1 VVSIRGGELA
11 FKNKSGAVTGTRQRR
26 GFRPQGGS
34 LRKFLSTTALTVLA
48 STFFSLAAHAET
60 ENPFRCKPGEKYVMN
75 VMVSGVE
82 YWFPVYEMFKQAGQ
96 QFGCETAYT
105 GTPEYDVNKQIASF
119 DQALAQKPAGILVHP
134 MNSDPFIEP
143 INRAV
148 EQGTAV
154 VTFAADSP
162 LSKRVSFITSDNT
175 REGIY
180 AADAIAEKL
189 GGKGEYAVLENP
201 GQDNHDKRVAAFTA
215 RMKEKWP
222 EMKLVGRA
230 ASNQD
235 PTKAYQGL
243 MSIIQANPGLNA
255 VFMPEA
261 NSAIGAAQANKESGG
276 KVLVM
281 CADVNAN
288 ILDMIKAGEVFGS
301 INPNQ
306 GMQGYMGF
314 LMLWFASHPE
324 LIDPM
329 NDAKR
334 AGTNPMSIPF
344 VDNGL
349 SIVTA
354 ENADDFYWD
363 RYLKRR
369 GTKGI
374 EE

>member
-1 VVSIRGGELA
+1 M
-11 FKNKSGAVTGTRQRR
+11 
-26 GFRPQGGS
+26 
-34 LRKFLSTTALTVLA
+34 RKILSTLALVAAAPVLLGA
-48 STFFSLAAHAET
+48 GYANAET
-60 ENPFRCKPGEKYVMN
+60 ANPFKCEPGEKYVMN

-119 DQALAQKPAGILVHP
+119 DQALAQNPAGILVHP

-148 EQGTAV
+148 DQGTAV

-162 LSKRVSFITSDNT
+162 NSKRVSFITSDNLA
-175 REGIY
+175 EGTY
-180 AADAIAEKL
+180 AADAVAEAM

-201 GQDNHDKRVAAFTA
+201 GQDNHDKRVAAFIA
-215 RMKEKWP
+215 RMEAKWP
-222 EMKLVGRA
+222 DMKLAGRA

-235 PTKAYQGL
+235 PTKAYQAVL
-243 MSIIQANPGLNA
+243 SLIQANPELGA

-261 NSAIGAAQANKESGG
+261 NSAIGAAQASKENGG
-276 KVLVM
+276 KVRVM
-281 CADVNAN
+281 LADVNAN
-288 ILDMIKAGEVFGS
+288 ILDMIKAGEIFGS
-301 INPNQ
+301 VNPNQ

-314 LMLWFASHPE
+314 MLLWLANHPD

-329 NDAKR
+329 NDTTRSGKNGMAV
-334 AGTNPMSIPF
+334 PF
-344 VDNGL
+344 VDNGF

-363 RYLKRR
+363 KYLKRR

>member
-1 VVSIRGGELA
+1 M
-11 FKNKSGAVTGTRQRR
+11 
-26 GFRPQGGS
+26 
-34 LRKFLSTTALTVLA
+34 RKFFSTTALAIVAGAAFMSGSALA
-48 STFFSLAAHAET
+48 SSDTA
-60 ENPFRCKPGEKYVMN
+60 FRCKPGEKYVMN

-96 QFGCETAYT
+96 QMGCETAYT

-119 DQALAQKPAGILVHP
+119 DQALAQNPAGILVHP

-143 INRAV
+143 INRAID
-148 EQGTAV
+148 QGTAV

-175 REGIY
+175 REGTY

-201 GQDNHDKRVAAFTA
+201 GQDNHDKRISAFIA
-215 RMKEKWP
+215 RMEEKYP
-222 EMKLVGRA
+222 DMKLVGRA

-243 MSIIQANPGLNA
+243 MSIIQANPNLNA

-261 NSAIGAAQANKESGG
+261 NSAIGAAQAAKETGG

-314 LMLWFASHPE
+314 MLLYLAKHPE

-334 AGTNPMSIPF
+334 SGFNAMSVPV

-363 RYLKRR
+363 KYLKRR

>member
-1 VVSIRGGELA
+1 
-11 FKNKSGAVTGTRQRR
+11 
-26 GFRPQGGS
+26 
-34 LRKFLSTTALTVLA
+34 LRKFFSTTALAIVAGATFMSGSALA
-48 STFFSLAAHAET
+48 SN
-60 ENPFRCKPGEKYVMN
+60 ENAFRCKPGEKYVMN

-96 QFGCETAYT
+96 QMGCETAYT

-119 DQALAQKPAGILVHP
+119 DQALAQNPAGILVHP

-143 INRAV
+143 INRAID
-148 EQGTAV
+148 QGTAV

-162 LSKRVSFITSDNT
+162 LSKRVSFITSDNI
-175 REGIY
+175 REGTY
-180 AADAIAEKL
+180 AADAIAKKL

-201 GQDNHDKRVAAFTA
+201 GQDNHDKRIAAFIA
-215 RMKEKWP
+215 RMEEKYP
-222 EMKLVGRA
+222 DMKLVGRA

-235 PTKAYQGL
+235 L
-243 MSIIQANPGLNA
+243 MSIIQANPNLNA

-261 NSAIGAAQANKESGG
+261 NSAIGAAQAAKESGG

-314 LMLWFASHPE
+314 MLLYLAKHPE

-334 AGTNPMSIPF
+334 SGFNPMSVPV

-363 RYLKRR
+363 KYLKRR

>member
-1 VVSIRGGELA
+1 MRNFLGTTAMAVLA
-11 FKNKSGAVTGTRQRR
+11 VAT
-26 GFRPQGGS
+26 
-34 LRKFLSTTALTVLA
+34 LSTAA
-48 STFFSLAAHAET
+48 SAAET

-82 YWFPVYEMFKQAGQ
+82 YWFPVYEMFKQAGRQ
-96 QFGCETAYT
+96 LGCETAYT

-119 DQALAQKPAGILVHP
+119 DQALAQNPAGILVHP

-143 INRAV
+143 INRAID
-148 EQGTAV
+148 QGTAV

-162 LSKRVSFITSDNT
+162 LSKRISFITSDNN
-175 REGIY
+175 REGAY

-201 GQDNHDKRVAAFTA
+201 GQDNHDKRIAAFIA
-215 RMKEKWP
+215 RMEAKYP
-222 EMKLVGRA
+222 GMKLVGRA

-235 PTKAYQGL
+235 PNKAYQGL
-243 MSIIQANPGLNA
+243 MSLVQAHPNLNA

-276 KVLVM
+276 KILVM

-314 LMLWFASHPE
+314 MMLWFAKHPE

-334 AGTNPMSIPF
+334 SGFNPMSIPF

-349 SIVTA
+349 SIVTVA
-354 ENADDFYWD
+354 NADDFYWD
-363 RYLKRR
+363 KYLKRR

>member
-1 VVSIRGGELA
+1 
-11 FKNKSGAVTGTRQRR
+11 
-26 GFRPQGGS
+26 
-34 LRKFLSTTALTVLA
+34 LRTFLSTTAMAVLA
-48 STFFSLAAHAET
+48 ATLFAGSAAAET

-96 QFGCETAYT
+96 QLGCETEYT
-105 GTPEYDVNKQIASF
+105 GTPEYDVNKQIATF
-119 DQALAQKPAGILVHP
+119 DQALAQNPAGILVHP

-143 INRAV
+143 INRAID
-148 EQGTAV
+148 QGTAV

-175 REGIY
+175 REGTY

-201 GQDNHDKRVAAFTA
+201 GQDNHDKRITAFIA
-215 RMKEKWP
+215 RMEEKWP
-222 EMKLVGRA
+222 DMKLVGRA

-243 MSIIQANPGLNA
+243 SSLIQANPNLGA

-261 NSAIGAAQANKESGG
+261 NSAIGAAQANKEAGG

-314 LMLWFASHPE
+314 MLLWLAKHPE

-334 AGTNPMSIPF
+334 SGFNPMSIPV

-363 RYLKRR
+363 KYLKRR

>member
-1 VVSIRGGELA
+1 
-11 FKNKSGAVTGTRQRR
+11 
-26 GFRPQGGS
+26 
-34 LRKFLSTTALTVLA
+34 LRKFTTTALA
-48 STFFSLAAHAET
+48 ALAAATFMSGTATANES
-60 ENPFRCKPGEKYVMN
+60 PFKCKPGEKYVMN

-96 QFGCETAYT
+96 QMGCETAYT

-119 DQALAQKPAGILVHP
+119 DQALAQNPAGILVHP

-143 INRAV
+143 INRAID
-148 EQGTAV
+148 QGTAI

-162 LSKRVSFITSDNT
+162 LSKRISFITSDNT
-175 REGIY
+175 REGTY
-180 AADAIAEKL
+180 AADAIAKKL
-189 GGKGEYAVLENP
+189 GEKGEYAVLENP
-201 GQDNHDKRVAAFTA
+201 GQDNHDKRIAAFIA
-215 RMKEKWP
+215 RMEEKYP
-222 EMKLVGRA
+222 NMKLVGRA

-235 PTKAYQGL
+235 PAKAYQGL
-243 MSIIQANPGLNA
+243 MSIIQANPNLGA

-261 NSAIGAAQANKESGG
+261 NSAIGAAQAAKESGG

-314 LMLWFASHPE
+314 MLLWLAKHPE

-334 AGTNPMSIPF
+334 SGFNAMSVPV

-363 RYLKRR
+363 KYLKRR

>member
-1 VVSIRGGELA
+1 MR
-11 FKNKSGAVTGTRQRR
+11 N
-26 GFRPQGGS
+26 
-34 LRKFLSTTALTVLA
+34 FLSTTAMAVLA
-48 STFFSLAAHAET
+48 ATLLAGSATAAET

-96 QFGCETAYT
+96 QFGCETEYT
-105 GTPEYDVNKQIASF
+105 GTPEYDVNKQIATF
-119 DQALAQKPAGILVHP
+119 DQALAQNPAGILVHP

-143 INRAV
+143 INRAID
-148 EQGTAV
+148 QGTAV

-175 REGIY
+175 REGTY
-180 AADAIAEKL
+180 AADAIAQKMD
-189 GGKGEYAVLENP
+189 GKGEYAVLENP
-201 GQDNHDKRVAAFTA
+201 GQDNHDKRIAAFIA
-215 RMKEKWP
+215 RMEEKWP
-222 EMKLVGRA
+222 DMKLVGRA

-243 MSIIQANPGLNA
+243 SSLIQANPNLGA

-261 NSAIGAAQANKESGG
+261 NSAIGAAQANKEAGG
-276 KVLVM
+276 KVLVI

-314 LMLWFASHPE
+314 MLLWLAKHPE

-334 AGTNPMSIPF
+334 SGFNPMSIPV

-363 RYLKRR
+363 KYLKRR